1 MSVFKD
7 FIFWNFGRERSQYLI
22 FCLLIVAFIFLTPK
36 SWFNRREEIATQTT
50 KIIVKAPE
58 LSPDS
63 ADWGSRIRELT
74 GNPNAQIVGWQ
85 SRKTDTGET
94 FYEVEVR

>member
-1 MSVFKD
+1 MGFLKD

-36 SWFNRREEIATQTT
+36 SWFNRREELATQPT
-50 KIIVKAPE
+50 KIIVNAPD

-63 ADWGSRIRELT
+63 ADWGKRVREFA
-74 GNPNAQIVGWQ
+74 GDPNAQIIGWQ
-85 SRKTDTGET
+85 SRKTDTGEI